1 MTAVIARQ
9 LFAVLVL
16 TGALMMTMTSARA
29 GGPQIMMYVTVPLD
43 GHAHS
48 HVFGLRL
55 DKATTAPDVR
65 TLNPTSPLSRRA
77 LLDLQ
82 MGANSALKLEL
93 DRRLTWDFDRQQWHE
108 SSLPATFTLRV
119 PTPEKPAGHDA
130 PATQL
135 ASSNLANLS
144 ALTASLAASL
154 ANPFQSGKP
163 SVKPLAIAP

>member
-1 MTAVIARQ
+1 MTTVIAKQ
-9 LFAVLVL
+9 KCAALVLLGAGMMAVL
-16 TGALMMTMTSARA
+16 TARA

-55 DKATTAPDVR
+55 DKAPSAPDIR
-65 TLNPTSPLSRRA
+65 AINPTSPLNRRA

-82 MGANSALKLEL
+82 LGAHSALRLEL

-119 PTPEKPAGHDA
+119 PTREKSSTQDA
-130 PATQL
+130 PATQVASAGL
-135 ASSNLANLS
+135 ADLS
-144 ALTASLAASL
+144 ALTASLA
-154 ANPFQSGKP
+154 NPFQDRSGKP
-163 SVKPLAIAP
+163 LLKSLAIAP